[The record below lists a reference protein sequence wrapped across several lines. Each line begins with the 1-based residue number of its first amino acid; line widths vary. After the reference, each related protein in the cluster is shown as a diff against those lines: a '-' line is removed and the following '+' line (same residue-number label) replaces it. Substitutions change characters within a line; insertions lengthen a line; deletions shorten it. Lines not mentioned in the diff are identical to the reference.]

1 MRKGRDRSYERG
13 RAERERNDGRSRIAQ
28 IAARLMAED
37 GIEDYAAAKR
47 KAARQAGLPD
57 TRELPTNEEVEAA
70 LRTHQT
76 LYGGAEHRERL
87 RALRE
92 RALDVMQG
100 LERFN
105 PYLTGSVLTGTAGKY
120 ADINLQLYTDFG
132 KDVEL
137 FLIDND
143 IPYRAG
149 ERRLWCGED
158 VRTVPAFTVDD
169 DGLEIQ
175 IVVLER
181 DDLRKPVRTT
191 PEGKPL
197 ERAKPE
203 AVRAL
208 ADAK

>member
-1 MRKGRDRSYERG
+1 MGKDRG
-13 RAERERNDGRSRIAQ
+13 RNDERSRIAHL
-28 IAARLMAED
+28 AARLMAED

-47 KAARQAGLPD
+47 KAARQAGAAD
-57 TRELPTNEEVEAA
+57 TRQLPTNEEIDDA
-70 LRTHQT
+70 LRTHQA
-76 LYGGAEHRERL
+76 LYGGDAHRERL
-87 RALRE
+87 RELRSRALR
-92 RALDVMQG
+92 VMHG

-120 ADINLQLYTDFG
+120 ADINLQLYTDEG

-137 FLIDND
+137 FLIDRD

-149 ERRLWCGED
+149 ERRLWCGEALK
-158 VRTVPAFTVDD
+158 TLPAFSVDD
-169 DGLEIQ
+169 EGFEIE

-181 DDLRKPVRTT
+181 DDLRKSVRTT
-191 PEGKPL
+191 PDGKAL

-208 ADAK
+208 LGTT

>member
-1 MRKGRDRSYERG
+1 MGKDRG
-13 RAERERNDGRSRIAQ
+13 RNNERERNDVRSRIAHL
-28 IAARLMAED
+28 AARLMAED

-47 KAARQAGLPD
+47 KAARQAGAPD
-57 TRELPTNEEVEAA
+57 TRQLPTNEEIDAA

-76 LYGGAEHRERL
+76 LYGGEAHLERVRELRT
-87 RALRE
+87 RALE
-92 RALDVMQG
+92 VMRG

-120 ADINLQLYTDFG
+120 ADINLQLYTDDG

-137 FLIDND
+137 FLIDRD

-149 ERRLWCGED
+149 ERRLWCGEE
-158 VRTVPAFTVDD
+158 VRTLPAFSVDD
-169 DGLEIQ
+169 EGLEIE

-208 ADAK
+208 LGAA

>member
-1 MRKGRDRSYERG
+1 MGKDRG
-13 RAERERNDGRSRIAQ
+13 RNNERERNDVRSRIAHL
-28 IAARLMAED
+28 AARLMAED

-47 KAARQAGLPD
+47 KAARQAGAPD
-57 TRELPTNEEVEAA
+57 TRQLPTNEEIDAA

-76 LYGGAEHRERL
+76 LYGGEAHLARVRELRT
-87 RALRE
+87 RALE
-92 RALDVMQG
+92 VMRG

-120 ADINLQLYTDFG
+120 ADINLQLYTDDG

-137 FLIDND
+137 FLIDRD

-149 ERRLWCGED
+149 ERRLWCGEE
-158 VRTVPAFTVDD
+158 VRTLPAFSVDD
-169 DGLEIQ
+169 EGLEIE

-208 ADAK
+208 LGAA